1 MEQQALA
8 DQPSER
14 IAVTQREKLEAKE
27 AAILT
32 AAHREFAEMGF
43 EGAKMAAIA
52 RRASVAEG
60 TIYLYY
66 RNKAELL
73 ERVVARFWSTLTEGA
88 RAAIPER
95 SSAVEQML
103 ALARYHLIQVMSDFD
118 FIGLTSQVRHKKT
131 RDDRSLDPI
140 RRYVRV
146 FDDIYRRG
154 VDRGEFSGAGTC
166 RHWRDLFYGQLEYSA
181 RTLILRGSDDVDGVI
196 DHLEHVLR
204 MGLAPRQ
211 AAQKT
216 HSGASEDVSRWLQG
230 VRRELD
236 QLEETLKHRAEG

>member
-1 MEQQALA
+1 MAEHT
-8 DQPSER
+8 SEKAG
-14 IAVTQREKLEAKE
+14 ITQRQKLEAKE

-32 AAHREFAEMGF
+32 AAHREFAEVGF

-66 RNKAELL
+66 RNKAALL

-88 RAAIPER
+88 RAAVPER

-103 ALARYHLIQVMSDFD
+103 ALARYHLIQVMNDFD
-118 FIGLTSQVRHKKT
+118 FIGLTSQVRQKTT
-131 RDDRSLDPI
+131 RDDSSLDPI

-154 VDRGEFSGAGTC
+154 VDRGELSCVGEC
-166 RHWRDLFYGQLEYSA
+166 RHWRDLFYGQLEYAA
-181 RTLILRGSDDVDGVI
+181 RTLMLRGSDDIDEVI
-196 DHLEHVLR
+196 DHLAHVLR
-204 MGLAPRQ
+204 SGLAPQ
-211 AAQKT
+211 PPVEGTPLLPGDEVGQC
-216 HSGASEDVSRWLQG
+216 VVG

-236 QLEETLKHRAEG
+236 RLERVLQRPSRE